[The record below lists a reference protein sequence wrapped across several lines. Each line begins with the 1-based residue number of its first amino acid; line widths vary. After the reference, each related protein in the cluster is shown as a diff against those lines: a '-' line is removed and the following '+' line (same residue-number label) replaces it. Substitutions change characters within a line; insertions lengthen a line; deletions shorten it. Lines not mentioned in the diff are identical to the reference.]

1 MKFVENWYLFESKSE
16 TKYSSK
22 SLVLEVCT
30 AMVLLNNQFL
40 DNILDK
46 GLKAR
51 YSENSKVFL
60 TDLKNLMMS
69 KNRLCLGKLENDRFV
84 EDGEISKVNS
94 VFTPI
99 DFNIDLDWDILVKSR
114 IMARNI
120 IDKILPD
127 EKLSSDRIS
136 KIFWIGPNKSKE
148 YNEDIVIETTDGK
161 QYSFFIDKN
170 LSSSKTSSFN
180 TFVEDLIGDDINLL
194 FNEENIQKWDKLT
207 KEWIKITYE
216 NSNKKV
222 QGLIEKFIDTKRI
235 DSIGYFEYFD
245 IRHRDPRYKHLG
257 EFMEDFN
264 KNILKFSDLMNEIWK
279 NEESFLD
286 FNQIHKEWSEVKNV
300 ILNSRILENLLTSSL
315 KKKSG
320 DEIVRLDS
328 GMKRSSGTV
337 KMKFMK
343 TIVNKLGCLE
353 RNIYFVSRGGESFYQ
368 IPNRDFFRKNYEDV
382 DIQFDY
388 HVRFD
393 KDMIQ
398 DDSDKFIIKVV
409 LLVSGTYFL
418 GLDIVTKF
426 SGGEFS
432 NKLSC
437 KYKFDIPI
445 DFNYRVSKLS

>member
-84 EDGEISKVNS
+84 EDAEISKVNS

-99 DFNIDLDWDILVKSR
+99 NFNIDLDWDILVKSR

-194 FNEENIQKWDKLT
+194 FNEENIQKWDNLT
-207 KEWIKITYE
+207 KDWIKITYE